1 MLTHPQA
8 IGLTAALAVAA
19 VLLLPAALIVFWR
32 RRVRREEAEAE
43 RQRLELL
50 EALGLPLPPTGDEEA
65 GRGKGKDKAKAAERP
80 SVTSSI
86 RPSWRMYLCRG
97 KALTEEEIMG
107 RSKVMAPPALAVQP
121 GRQNEEAPRRAD
133 KGKGK
138 ARETTTRSNGGGG
151 DGDGEG
157 GAQAEPPLASTSR
170 AGRLMSKFST
180 DSESPARR

>member
-1 MLTHPQA
+1 MLTRPQA
-8 IGLTAALAVAA
+8 IGLTIALAVTA
-19 VLLLPAALIVFWR
+19 VVLLPAGLIAFWR
-32 RRVRREEAEAE
+32 RRVRQEEAEAE

-50 EALGLPLPPTGDEEA
+50 EALGLPLPPMGDEGA
-65 GRGKGKDKAKAAERP
+65 GRGKGKAAERL
-80 SVTSSI
+80 SATSSI

-107 RSKVMAPPALAVQP
+107 RSKVMARPTLTVHP

-151 DGDGEG
+151 DGDGES
-157 GAQAEPPLASTSR
+157 GAQVEPPMASTSR